1 MKTVHEYS
9 AGSIIYRINKNE
21 IEFLLVQSM
30 LNRTWGFPK
39 GHLEAG
45 ETAQEAAKREIF
57 EEVGLKPEFNFDFSE
72 SYSYQVTSEIEKT
85 VTLFLAK
92 YNPDQKIKRQES
104 EIRQTAWLN
113 YEDAQKRIREQNFKE
128 FSFKDLSSILEKAND
143 YLSNR

>member
-45 ETAQEAAKREIF
+45 ENNVQAAKREVY
-57 EEVGLKPEFNFDFSE
+57 EEVGLRPNYDFSFEE
-72 SYSYQVTSEIEKT
+72 SLTYKIARDRLKI
-85 VTLFLAK
+85 VTLFLSEFI
-92 YNPDQKIKRQES
+92 PSQKIKLQKS
-104 EIRQTAWLN
+104 EIGAFKWVNLEAASSCLHYEELN
-113 YEDAQKRIREQNFKE
+113 ELLRKAQ
-128 FSFKDLSSILEKAND
+128 D
-143 YLSNR
+143 YIKNEISR

>member
-45 ETAQEAAKREIF
+45 ENNVQAAKRE
-57 EEVGLKPEFNFDFSE
+57 V
-72 SYSYQVTSEIEKT
+72 
-85 VTLFLAK
+85 
-92 YNPDQKIKRQES
+92 
-104 EIRQTAWLN
+104 
-113 YEDAQKRIREQNFKE
+113 
-128 FSFKDLSSILEKAND
+128 
-143 YLSNR
+143 

>member
-45 ETAQEAAKREIF
+45 ENNVQAAKREVY
-57 EEVGLKPEFNFDFSE
+57 EESLTYKIARDRL
-72 SYSYQVTSEIEKT
+72 KT
-85 VTLFLAK
+85 VTLFLSEFI
-92 YNPDQKIKRQES
+92 PTQKIKLQKS
-104 EIRQTAWLN
+104 EIGAFKWVNLEAASSCLHYEELN
-113 YEDAQKRIREQNFKE
+113 ELLRKAQ
-128 FSFKDLSSILEKAND
+128 D
-143 YLSNR
+143 YIKNEISR

>member
-45 ETAQEAAKREIF
+45 ENNVQAAKEVY
-57 EEVGLKPEFNFDFSE
+57 EEVGLRPNYDFNFKE
-72 SYSYQVTSEIEKT
+72 SLTYKITRDRLKT
-85 VTLFLAK
+85 VTLFLSEFI
-92 YNPDQKIKRQES
+92 PTQK
-104 EIRQTAWLN
+104 LN
-113 YEDAQKRIREQNFKE
+113 YKKWNWRF
-128 FSFKDLSSILEKAND
+128 
-143 YLSNR
+143 

>member
-45 ETAQEAAKREIF
+45 ENNVQAAKREVY
-57 EEVGLKPEFNFDFSE
+57 EEVGLRPNYDFNFKE
-72 SYSYQVTSEIEKT
+72 SLTYKITRDRLKT
-85 VTLFLAK
+85 VTLFLSEFI
-92 YNPDQKIKRQES
+92 PTQKIK
-104 EIRQTAWLN
+104 L
-113 YEDAQKRIREQNFKE
+113 QKK
-128 FSFKDLSSILEKAND
+128 
-143 YLSNR
+143 

>member
-21 IEFLLVQSM
+21 IEFLLVQNM

-128 FSFKDLSSILEKAND
+128 FSFEDLSSILEKAND
-143 YLSNR
+143 YLNGH

>member
-45 ETAQEAAKREIF
+45 ENNVQAAKREVY
-57 EEVGLKPEFNFDFSE
+57 EEVGLRPNYDFNFKE
-72 SYSYQVTSEIEKT
+72 SLTYKITRDRLKT
-85 VTLFLAK
+85 VTLFLSEFI
-92 YNPDQKIKRQES
+92 PTQKIKLQKWVNLEEAS
-104 EIRQTAWLN
+104 KCLHYEELNELLKKAQDYIKNEISR
-113 YEDAQKRIREQNFKE
+113 
-128 FSFKDLSSILEKAND
+128 
-143 YLSNR
+143 